1 MNKLISSGSSF
12 EEKLGYSRA
21 VIRGD
26 WAFVSGVTGYDY
38 NTMDMPNNIAQQASN
53 CFKTIQTSLNEGG
66 FSLSDTVRVQ
76 YTLTNPD
83 LVDEIAPVLK
93 KYMGNIKPAATMIIA
108 SSVLF
113 PDPFRPMIPRTS
125 PSLISREMLRTPEG

>member
-38 NTMDMPNNIAQQASN
+38 NTMDMPNDIAQQASN

-83 LVDEIAPVLK
+83 LVDEIAPALK

-108 SSVLF
+108 S
-113 PDPFRPMIPRTS
+113 MIKP
-125 PSLISREMLRTPEG
+125 EMLIEIEITALKN

>member
-1 MNKLISSGSSF
+1 
-12 EEKLGYSRA
+12 
-21 VIRGD
+21 
-26 WAFVSGVTGYDY
+26 
-38 NTMDMPNNIAQQASN
+38 MPNDIAQQASN
-53 CFKTIQTSLNEGG
+53 CFKTIQKSLNEGG

-108 SSVLF
+108 S
-113 PDPFRPMIPRTS
+113 MIKP
-125 PSLISREMLRTPEG
+125 EMLIEIEITALKN